1 MTELNS
7 PNATQRVRSKYGAC
21 AGKDC
26 RNFGIILLQ
35 INYIKRKGVYCDVCA
50 ADLLQKGLAT
60 ELENSDVNGPS
71 GERHTTPF
79 LLKRPGELVLERRT
93 HQTQSKTTKT
103 EGLFHGYNRYRF
115 CRT

>member
-71 GERHTTPF
+71 GAHHTISP
-79 LLKRPGELVLERRT
+79 
-93 HQTQSKTTKT
+93 
-103 EGLFHGYNRYRF
+103 
-115 CRT
+115 